1 MKCYKLNNFK
11 RHAQFLEDFST
22 DFTIKKKRKQKGL

>member
-1 MKCYKLNNFK
+1 MKCHTLN